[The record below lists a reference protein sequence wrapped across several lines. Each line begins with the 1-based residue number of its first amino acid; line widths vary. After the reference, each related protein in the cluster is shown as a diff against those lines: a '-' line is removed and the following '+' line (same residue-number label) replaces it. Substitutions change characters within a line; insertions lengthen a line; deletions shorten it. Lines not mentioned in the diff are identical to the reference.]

1 MLALQT
7 DLTHD
12 TAGDVLAQ
20 AIDRID
26 AGETQIDCAGLTHFD
41 SSALAVLLALRRHAS
56 RRGAT
61 LAFTNLP
68 AGLASLALVYGVD
81 HLLSS

>member
-1 MLALQT
+1 MLALQPE
-7 DLTHD
+7 LTHD

-26 AGETQIDCAGLTHFD
+26 GGETHVDCAGLTHFD
-41 SSALAVLLALRRHAS
+41 SSALAVLLALRRHAG
-56 RRGAT
+56 RRGVT

-68 AGLASLALVYGVD
+68 NGLASLALVYGVD

>member
-20 AIDRID
+20 VIDRID
-26 AGETQIDCAGLTHFD
+26 AGETHVDCAGLKHFD
-41 SSALAVLLALRRHAS
+41 SSAIAVLLALRRHAS
-56 RRGAT
+56 QRGKT
-61 LAFTNLP
+61 LVFTNLP
-68 AGLASLALVYGVD
+68 TGLASLALVYGVD

>member
-26 AGETQIDCAGLTHFD
+26 AGETQIDCAGLKHFD
-41 SSALAVLLALRRHAS
+41 SSALAVLLALRRHAV

-68 AGLASLALVYGVD
+68 TGLASLALVYGVD